1 MTRILHQDPDRRCKT
16 LEEWPEADQR
26 LWQATLVPGDLLE
39 EGGSRARYTDNTNRG
54 IVYGYGRFLQWLDRQ
69 GQLDLTNPPGDRIT
83 PTRVRRYLADL
94 ERHNATQTVFNR
106 LIQLSVA
113 ARVMDPYRDWSWLN
127 RMASS
132 IRARHRPAR
141 PKRPRLVASRD
152 LFDLGVNLMAATERE
167 SAPCDRA
174 TTYRDGLMIALLA
187 TRPLRLANLVGLTL
201 DRTLVLRGKE
211 WWIQIPAEE
220 TKTNEPI
227 ELRWPETLVAA
238 LETYLGRHRSVLAH
252 RHGRWTRP
260 VGQALWVSI
269 DGSPMTR
276 RAIYDRITRCT
287 LKGLGRAVHP
297 HLFRDCAAT
306 NVAIEDPDHVRIAAR
321 LLGHRTF
328 STTEKHYNQARSVEA
343 ARHMQNLLLSLRHGD
358 VAPARSSRGSQCR
371 PSPSQASIKTDL

>member
-1 MTRILHQDPDRRCKT
+1 MTRNLHQDPNRRCKP
-16 LEEWPEADQR
+16 LEEWPETDR
-26 LWQATLVPGDLLE
+26 CLWQAALVPGDLLE
-39 EGGSRARYTDNTNRG
+39 ESGSRARYTENTNCG
-54 IVYGYGRFLQWLDRQ
+54 IVYGYGRWLQWLDCR
-69 GQLDLTNPPGDRIT
+69 GELDPTHSPGDRIT
-83 PTRVRRYLADL
+83 RVRVHSYLADL

-106 LIQLSVA
+106 LIHLSVA
-113 ARVMDPYRDWSWLN
+113 VRVMDPHRDWSWLN
-127 RMASS
+127 RMAGT

-141 PKRPRLVASRD
+141 PKRPRLVATCD
-152 LFDLGVNLMAATERE
+152 LFDLGVNLMAAAERE

-187 TRPLRLANLVGLTL
+187 TRPLRRANLVGLAL
-201 DRTLVLRGKE
+201 NRTLVLRGKE
-211 WWIQIPAEE
+211 WWIQIPAAE
-220 TKTNEPI
+220 TKTKEPI
-227 ELRWPETLVAA
+227 ELPWPETLIAA
-238 LETYLGRHRSVLAH
+238 LETYLGWHRSVLAY

-306 NVAIEDPDHVRIAAR
+306 TVAIDDPDHVRAAAR

-328 STTEKHYNQARSVEA
+328 STTEKHYNQARAVEA
-343 ARHMQNLLLSLRHGD
+343 ARVMQNLLLSLRHGD
-358 VAPARSSRGSQCR
+358 KVFDRSQRSVGRS
-371 PSPSQASIKTDL
+371 